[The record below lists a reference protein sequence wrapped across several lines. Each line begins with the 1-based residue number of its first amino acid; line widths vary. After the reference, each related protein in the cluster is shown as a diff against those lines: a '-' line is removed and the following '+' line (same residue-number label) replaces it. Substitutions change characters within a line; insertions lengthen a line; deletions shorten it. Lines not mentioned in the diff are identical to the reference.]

1 MSSGNANRHV
11 QAAGT
16 FHLIALVS
24 FRNNL
29 VV

>member
-1 MSSGNANRHV
+1 MSSGNANRDV
-11 QAAGT
+11 QAAVT
-16 FHLIALVS
+16 FHLTTLVS